1 MRVDAKN
8 YSTVRMPRSLIIAS
22 MIVLLLT
29 TAFPVM
35 AEEVTWTGCGITK
48 KAFMAEIAA
57 AYEQKT
63 GIKIQLSTGGATK
76 GIRSASAG
84 SSDLGGTCRHWLG
97 GTADK
102 HSEEVNAELVPVA
115 WDALVVIAHADN
127 PVDNISQNDLK
138 KVYGGEIVNWKDL
151 GGPDK
156 RIALIVREGKL
167 SGVGHMFRRM
177 VFGDPEYDF
186 KARTFNVKSTGP
198 LEEKIS
204 KTMNAMGMDGISSA
218 KRSKVKILSLDG
230 IKATKENVAT
240 GIYPLFRPLYL
251 AVGPGSSAESRK
263 VIDFVLSPEG
273 QAIVSAQGTV
283 NLEEGKALIPLWE
296 SKKKDLGL

>member
-1 MRVDAKN
+1 MAI
-8 YSTVRMPRSLIIAS
+8 TII
-22 MIVLLLT
+22 LLLAV
-29 TAFPVM
+29 AFPAM
-35 AEEVTWTGCGITK
+35 AEDVTWTGCGITQ

-63 GIKIQLSTGGATK
+63 GVKVQLSSGGATK
-76 GIRSASAG
+76 GIRSTAAG

-97 GTADK
+97 GKADK
-102 HSEEVNAELVPVA
+102 HPEEANAELVQVA
-115 WDALVVIAHADN
+115 WDALVVIAHSDN
-127 PVDNISQNDLK
+127 PVDNISLADLK
-138 KVYGGEIVNWKDL
+138 KVYDEEIVNWKDL

-156 RIALIVREGKL
+156 RIALIARDGKD

-177 VFGDPEYDF
+177 VFDDPEYDF

-198 LEEKIS
+198 LEEKIA

-218 KRSKVKILSLDG
+218 KRSNVKILSLDG

-263 VIDFVLSPEG
+263 LIDFVLSPEG

-296 SKKKDLGL
+296 IKKKDLGL